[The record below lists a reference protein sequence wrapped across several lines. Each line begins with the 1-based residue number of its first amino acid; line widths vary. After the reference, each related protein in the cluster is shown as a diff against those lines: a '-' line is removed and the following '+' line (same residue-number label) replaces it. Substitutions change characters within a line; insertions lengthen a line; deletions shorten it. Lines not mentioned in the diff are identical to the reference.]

1 MKEEN
6 LIFVK
11 QLLNSLEKKMK
22 ELAEAKKENDPRKF
36 NEIKKECLKLNGQI
50 GELIK

>member
-11 QLLNSLEKKMK
+11 QLINSLNKKLKDLAKAK
-22 ELAEAKKENDPRKF
+22 EENDPRKF
-36 NEIKKECLKLNGQI
+36 NDLKKVCLKLNEQI
-50 GELIK
+50 GDLIK

>member
-11 QLLNSLEKKMK
+11 QLINSLDKKLKNLANAK
-22 ELAEAKKENDPRKF
+22 EENDPKKF
-36 NEIKKECLKLNGQI
+36 NDLKKECLKLNEQI
-50 GELIK
+50 GNLIK